1 MIARYFIPVN
11 RIRNESLERRNNF
24 CEPGNLLRELP
35 KLNGE
40 AHVVIEQGEG
50 WLSANEKLV
59 ARRATR
65 PFESQPIM
73 EQAMTTS
80 RKSFVATTL
89 TLAICVA
96 TVLGQTSRGFD
107 LSNMDKNTAACAD
120 FYQFANGTWLT
131 KTPIPAAYST
141 WGSFNV
147 LAENNRKT
155 LHEILEEAAKKTNAV
170 KGSNEQKIGDFY
182 ASCLDETKRE
192 AEGMKPLVPEL
203 ARIDKIQDAKGL
215 QAEIAF
221 LHRHGVPTLFGFGSL
236 PDFKNSSMV
245 LGAAGQ
251 GGLSLPNREYYTKT
265 DEKSVKLRD
274 DFVKHVA
281 NMFQLV
287 GDTPEQAAK
296 NAQTVLAFETRLA
309 QNSRTPIEL
318 RDPTTQ
324 YHLMNAAQLK
334 ELTPNFS
341 WDDYR
346 RNAGAPTA
354 GDVNVAHPEFFTAVN
369 KMFAEVPVADWKTYL
384 RWNLI
389 TSAAPSLSSKFEL
402 ENFNFFG
409 KTLEGRKE
417 QQPRWRRCVSSTDA
431 NLGEALGQ
439 VYVGKAFT
447 ADSKARMKTMVN
459 NLINAFRARIDKL
472 DWMSNDTRKQAIA
485 KLEAFGQK
493 IGYPDKWIDYSA
505 LLVSRDSYLA
515 NVMRASEFGQMRD
528 FNKINKAVDRKEW
541 GMTPP
546 TVNAGYN
553 PLNNDISFPA
563 GILQAPFFN
572 PDADDAINYGA
583 IGAVIGHEITH
594 GYDDQGAEFDA
605 QGNLKNWWTETDR
618 KNFDERANCV
628 VRQFDAFEAE
638 PGLHLQGKLVSGESI
653 ADLGGLYVAYD
664 AFQKSLEGK
673 PRPADIDGFSP
684 EQRFFLGWAQVWAEK
699 DTPEWIRFQTQSD
712 PHPLSRFRVN
722 GPLSNM
728 PKFAEAF
735 QCKASDAMVRE
746 ASVRCQIW

>member
-1 MIARYFIPVN
+1 
-11 RIRNESLERRNNF
+11 
-24 CEPGNLLRELP
+24 
-35 KLNGE
+35 
-40 AHVVIEQGEG
+40 
-50 WLSANEKLV
+50 
-59 ARRATR
+59 
-65 PFESQPIM
+65 
-73 EQAMTTS
+73 MTNS
-80 RKSFVATTL
+80 RKSFVALTL
-89 TLAICVA
+89 TIAICA
-96 TVLGQTSRGFD
+96 AVLGQGGRGFD
-107 LSNMDKNTAACAD
+107 IANMDKDTAACTD

-131 KTPIPAAYST
+131 KTPIPGAYPS
-141 WGSFNV
+141 WGAFNV

-155 LHEILEEAAKKTNAV
+155 LHEILEEAATKTNAV

-192 AEGMKPLVPEL
+192 AEGMKPLEPEL
-203 ARIDKIQDAKGL
+203 ARIEKIRDVKGV
-215 QAEIAF
+215 QEEIAY
-221 LHRHGVPTLFGFGSL
+221 LHRHGVATLFGYGSL
-236 PDFKNSSMV
+236 PDLKNSAMV

-251 GGLSLPNREYYTKT
+251 AGLSLPNRDYYTKT

-274 DFVKHVA
+274 DFVKHVT

-287 GDTPEQAAK
+287 GDSPEQAAK
-296 NAQTVLAFETRLA
+296 NAQTVLSLETRLA
-309 QNSRTPIEL
+309 QNSRTPVEL

-324 YHLMNAAQLK
+324 YHLMSPAQLK

-354 GDVNVAHPEFFTAVN
+354 GDINVTIPEFFTAVD
-369 KMFAEVPVADWKTYL
+369 KMFADVPVADWKTYL
-384 RWNLI
+384 RWDLI
-389 TSAAPSLSSKFEL
+389 TSAASSLSSKFED

-409 KTLEGRKE
+409 KVLEGRKE
-417 QQPRWRRCVSSTDA
+417 QLPRWRRCVSATDA

-439 VYVGKAFT
+439 VYVTKAFT
-447 ADSKARMKTMVN
+447 AESKARMKVMVG
-459 NLINAFRARIDKL
+459 NLIAAFRARLDKL
-472 DWMSNDTRKQAIA
+472 DWMSNDTRKQAIG

-493 IGYPDKWIDYSA
+493 IGYPDKWIDYST
-505 LLVSRDSYLA
+505 LSVSRDSYLA
-515 NVMRASEFGQMRD
+515 NVMLASEFAQTRD
-528 FNKINKAVDRKEW
+528 FNKINKAVDHKEW

-594 GYDDQGAEFDA
+594 GFDDQGAEFDA
-605 QGNLKNWWTETDR
+605 QGNLKNWWTETDK
-618 KNFDERANCV
+618 KNFDERTDCIV
-628 VRQFDAFEAE
+628 HQFDSFEAE

-653 ADLGGLYVAYD
+653 ADLGGLYVGYD
-664 AFQKSLEGK
+664 AFQKSLQGK

-699 DTPEWIRFQTQSD
+699 YTPEWIRLQTQSD

-728 PKFAEAF
+728 PSFAAAF
-735 QCKASDAMVRE
+735 QCKTGDAMVRE
-746 ASVRCQIW
+746 TSKRCQIW